1 MIPTQ
6 IISVQEFPLNK
17 NRKIDAAALMTQL
30 CDQMKADMST
40 FVRDGAL
47 VAESHVGKVIK
58 TVWSEVLGIPLEE
71 LKRSD
76 NFFSV
81 GGTSLTAVMLSRK
94 LGIELCVDVSVQDV
108 FQYQTIED
116 FTDHIE
122 SQSDSSAVHGMP
134 DPLLFINGG
143 RHPMNYYIFALLQI
157 LGLVISESF

>member
-1 MIPTQ
+1 M
-6 IISVQEFPLNK
+6 
-17 NRKIDAAALMTQL
+17 
-30 CDQMKADMST
+30 
-40 FVRDGAL
+40 
-47 VAESHVGKVIK
+47 
-58 TVWSEVLGIPLEE
+58 LGIPLEE

-122 SQSDSSAVHGMP
+122 AQSDSSAVHGMP